1 MIASLPVGKS
11 LSNLKRRV
19 TFDMIDAKKNTV
31 KFSDTNTTSEN
42 GMTSTSLKNVT
53 NNMEESMADD
63 NKNEEFSE
71 KFKVFPNSHKLK

>member
-53 NNMEESMADD
+53 NNMEESMTDD
-63 NKNEEFSE
+63 KHEELSE